1 MYLFW
6 RRETFQGQCT
16 EIMRLCTSVS
26 VQGECFKNPSTLPLK
41 VKADPIILFQ
51 NALVTEKRNM
61 SYTLLLLYHS
71 WRIVERLTVGGIE
84 NSFAQSVVEHKHC
97 CDTMARSINLQRLP
111 QRRDNSIE
119 RESCWESDSFS
130 RTIAPDCG
138 CGSLEM

>member
-1 MYLFW
+1 
-6 RRETFQGQCT
+6 
-16 EIMRLCTSVS
+16 MRLCTSVS

-111 QRRDNSIE
+111 QRRDNSKKGKVVGKV
-119 RESCWESDSFS
+119 
-130 RTIAPDCG
+130 IAFPEQSHLTVAVVHWKC
-138 CGSLEM
+138 SHKIPFY